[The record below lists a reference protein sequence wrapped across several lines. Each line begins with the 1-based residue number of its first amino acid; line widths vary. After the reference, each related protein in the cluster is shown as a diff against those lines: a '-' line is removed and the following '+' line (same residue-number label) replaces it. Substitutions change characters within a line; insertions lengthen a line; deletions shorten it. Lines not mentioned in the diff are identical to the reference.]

1 MVGIGEASY
10 STIAPTIHTFFNNL
24 NSTEVATNAT
34 TTEANA
40 KAMEEESMQVKRVA
54 MLVAELFGL
63 SILMLS
69 NVTGIQALRRAEAY
83 LLVPW
88 LFVYIIGICRYSH
101 RPEESVLIQ
110 LHCKLFF
117 SF

>member
-1 MVGIGEASY
+1 MNRVSLQHRVTLSY
-10 STIAPTIHTFFNNL
+10 ILFVTLIFLDVFAVISTIAPTIHTFFNNI

-34 TTEANA
+34 TTEANV

-63 SILMLS
+63 TILMLS

-88 LFVYIIGICRYSH
+88 LFVYIIGICR
-101 RPEESVLIQ
+101 
-110 LHCKLFF
+110 
-117 SF
+117 